1 MASGKPWQPSPGSS
15 EEFNPVVAY
24 FSLFR
29 SDDLGLQRRIASL
42 GSNDE
47 HTRVPSGAKARAQFT
62 CCTENGLVV
71 VPGTVRYSQT
81 SVFIESTVLLITD
94 YTYWKPESSDRK
106 IESEVVYSFKRLLP
120 VQRSPSPHEASGWT
134 RETTTPMASV
144 VASSA
149 IVTPVSALAASTST
163 SSAEVVSVKAFSGL
177 RAGAFAGKA
186 EWQKKTITNGSR
198 ISCMQV
204 WEPYNNLRF
213 ETLSYLPALS
223 QDSLAKQIDY
233 MISNNMIPCIEFDTQ
248 GVVFR
253 EFSRM
258 PGYYDGRYWT
268 MWKLPM
274 FGCKDSSTVLG
285 EVEECK
291 KLYGDKC
298 FIRVLGFDNIKQ
310 VQCSAFIVHKPGQ

>member
-1 MASGKPWQPSPGSS
+1 MAS
-15 EEFNPVVAY
+15 
-24 FSLFR
+24 
-29 SDDLGLQRRIASL
+29 I
-42 GSNDE
+42 
-47 HTRVPSGAKARAQFT
+47 
-62 CCTENGLVV
+62 
-71 VPGTVRYSQT
+71 
-81 SVFIESTVLLITD
+81 
-94 YTYWKPESSDRK
+94 
-106 IESEVVYSFKRLLP
+106 
-120 VQRSPSPHEASGWT
+120 
-134 RETTTPMASV
+134 

-149 IVTPVSALAASTST
+149 IVTPVSALAATTST

-310 VQCSAFIVHKPGQ
+310 VQCSAFIVHKPSQ